1 MTKDKEKAVV
11 LNGTWK
17 VWRKEDLP
25 LVEDD
30 QVREALNSLG
40 IDKSM

>member
-25 LVEDD
+25 LLAED
-30 QVREALNSLG
+30 QVRDSLNNLD
-40 IDKSM
+40 IH